1 MRKKGM
7 VWFSL
12 LLLLISFLPNFF
24 QAYIA
29 YAQSP
34 EEVKQTIIQSDHLN
48 VSTTSRQVNDEL
60 LWEIDYSIGVPA
72 ENHARRIKIKVFNQD
87 ERDVIQPEQL
97 SGWVTSQDN
106 WFQTEALSQTGKG
119 TVTIRTALDVSA
131 LQLKVQVDEEVTN
144 EVEVAGETPEAA
156 TTVSQEKVLTENIL
170 VAPFADS
177 HTLSAPIVQAST
189 DTTVETSPVETTEV
203 DSSDTEAETSEESTS
218 TTESSKTESSPSESN
233 TGNKETATTSED
245 VAPQINRS
253 RYIQS
258 APGFIG
264 PLSVEALADT
274 GTPFSYTTN
283 STGTFPTH
291 GTNTYL
297 PGGATDTNAN
307 IKNFDFGTNV
317 PGGTV
322 PSIEHILGQNNFNDG
337 YHSYQFG
344 EGLTDVLMKKTVK
357 PTADPT
363 KFDIELDVI
372 GGTNRTTNNIDVV
385 FVVDKSGSMTSN
397 NRWTNLKTEL
407 ARFSK
412 DLMEASFEPGN
423 IKMGLVTFGDNTRTS
438 GGNTIYTPYARMAD
452 FGNSG
457 SQTTT
462 ITGFTEDYKKL
473 DGNNS
478 ATRHSLL
485 AEDPLGGTALFLGI
499 DAGIELLKNASY
511 GARSDARKVLIV
523 LSDGVATYAPSGSYT
538 SQAHFQGLTK
548 SKVNNNQSLQFS
560 TTRNN
565 GGTGSGVQ
573 FVGNGQEND
582 SNLLSGN
589 GRSNV
594 INLTNAFIEN
604 RRPNSSTILPIFP
617 ISIGFGLTGTYSS
630 QAKGILRNF
639 AGSSTTDPNSNF
651 YDAAVDDL
659 GEALD
664 KIKTLILTLNDV
676 IRNGNIIDPMSE
688 YVSLIG
694 GTLKSYALSLNT
706 ATKNLTSILTTASNA
721 PQYSK
726 NAIVDQTTNP
736 IKVSNLYLGGRDDI
750 RDGYRLTYTVQLKEQ
765 YQDGL
770 FYPANKRT
778 IVTADNIL
786 DPLDF
791 AIPSVRHSQ
800 TVNIPVEKIWSDDN
814 NDWSTRKDITLKLQ
828 RQNGSNWEDVTNG
841 SFAIAKEA
849 TGNQLKHT
857 FSNLPAYASGQAIN
871 YRVIETPTRVNGYD
885 PGIPTPVSINAQT
898 GIQTLKMTNNLKKI
912 PLGKFTK
919 INQNGDKLTGVKF
932 QLFKADGAT
941 TIGTEKT
948 SNANGEVDFSDI
960 QLPVGTYI
968 LKETH
973 TLPGYEAMPDKTITI
988 TDTGTT
994 SANLVLTGLDDL
1006 PNEPGNQVVNHLRLF
1021 TIKVTKEDNRGN
1033 ALEGATFTLKRTLP
1047 TPETTITGT
1056 TAQNIFT
1063 YIGLSAGTYILTET
1077 SPPNGYIGADPV
1089 TIVIGANGQVTI
1101 DNVAYTPTTTEGETL
1116 IQLTVK
1122 NRQKGQLPSTGGQ
1135 GTQQFLIA
1143 TLVLVSLAGVIGIY
1157 YVYRNRKGGR
1167 VR

>member
-1 MRKKGM
+1 M

-12 LLLLISFLPNFF
+12 LLLLISILPNFF

-34 EEVKQTIIQSDHLN
+34 EEVKQTIIQSDYLN

-60 LWEIDYSIGVPA
+60 LWEIDYSMGVPA

-97 SGWVTSQDN
+97 AGWTTSADN

-119 TVTIRTALDVSA
+119 TVTIRTASNVSE
-131 LQLKVQVDEEVTN
+131 LQLKVQIDEEVTN
-144 EVEVAGETPEAA
+144 EVEVAGETPEA
-156 TTVSQEKVLTENIL
+156 TTTSQEKVLTENIL

-203 DSSDTEAETSEESTS
+203 DSSIKETESSAESTS
-218 TTESSKTESSPSESN
+218 TTESSKTESSPSE
-233 TGNKETATTSED
+233 GSEEGSSESEAL
-245 VAPQINRS
+245 VPQKNNS

-274 GTPFSYTTN
+274 GTPFDYTTDG
-283 STGTFPTH
+283 TGTFPTH

-297 PGGATDTNAN
+297 PGTDTNAN
-307 IKNFDFGTNV
+307 IKNFDFGTDV
-317 PGGTV
+317 AGGTI

-372 GGTNRTTNNIDVV
+372 GGTNRTTNKIDVV
-385 FVVDKSGSMTSN
+385 FVIDKSGSMIGT
-397 NRWTNLKTEL
+397 RWTNLKTEL
-407 ARFSK
+407 AKFSK

-423 IKMGLVTFGDNTRTS
+423 IKMGLVAFGDNQS
-438 GGNTIYTPYARMAD
+438 GNTYTPYAKMAD
-452 FGNSG
+452 FGTPG
-457 SQTTT
+457 SQMST
-462 ITGFTEDYKKL
+462 IVGFTEDYTKF
-473 DGNNS
+473 DGNNL
-478 ATRHSLL
+478 ATRHPLL
-485 AEDPLGGTALFLGI
+485 SSEPNGGTPLFLGI
-499 DAGIELLKNASY
+499 DGGIELLKNASY

-523 LSDGVATYAPSGSYT
+523 LSDGVPTYAPRT
-538 SQAHFQGLTK
+538 SNYAVQADFQNKLVKTRQD
-548 SKVNNNQSLQFS
+548 SNSTLQFS
-560 TTRNN
+560 ATRNEN
-565 GGTGSGVQ
+565 GGVQ

-582 SNLLSGN
+582 NNLLGGN

-594 INLTNAFIEN
+594 IGLTNTFIAN
-604 RRPNSSTILPIFP
+604 RRPNTSTIIPIFP
-617 ISIGFGLTGTYSS
+617 ISIGFGLTGNYAN

-651 YDAAVDDL
+651 YDAAVDNL
-659 GEALD
+659 GDALD
-664 KIKTLILTLNDV
+664 QIKTLILTLNDV
-676 IRNGNIIDPMSE
+676 VRNGNIIDPMSD

-706 ATKNLTSILTTASNA
+706 ATKNLNAVLTTSSSA
-721 PQYSK
+721 PQYAK
-726 NAIVDQTTNP
+726 NAVVDQTTNP
-736 IKVSNLYLGGRDDI
+736 ITVSNLYLGGRDDI

-778 IVTADNIL
+778 TVTAANIT

-791 AIPSVRHSQ
+791 AVPSVRHSK
-800 TVNIPVEKIWSDDN
+800 TISIPVEKIWNDDN
-814 NDWSTRKDITLKLQ
+814 NNWNTRQDITLQLQ
-828 RQNGSNWEDVTNG
+828 KQNGSNWENVTNG
-841 SFAIAKEA
+841 SFAIAKTA
-849 TGNQLKHT
+849 TGNALTHT
-857 FSNLPAYASGQAIN
+857 FSNLPSYVNGQVIN
-871 YRVIETPTRVNGYD
+871 YRIVETPARVLGYD
-885 PGIPTPVSINAQT
+885 PGVPTPVSTNAQANDK
-898 GIQTLKMTNNLKKI
+898 TLKMTNNLKKI

-919 INQNGDKLTGVKF
+919 VNQNGDKLVGVKF
-932 QLFKADGAT
+932 QLFKADGT
-941 TIGTEKT
+941 TSLSTERT

-960 QLPVGTYI
+960 NLPVGTYK
-968 LKETH
+968 LRETH
-973 TLPGYEAMPDKTITI
+973 TLPGYETIADKTITV

-994 SANLVLTGLDDL
+994 SVNLVLSGLDER

-1021 TIKVTKEDNRGN
+1021 TLKVTKEDNRGN

-1047 TPETTITGT
+1047 TPETPITGT
-1056 TAQNIFT
+1056 TNQNIFT
-1063 YIGLSAGTYILTET
+1063 YAGLSAGTYILTET
-1077 SPPNGYIGADPV
+1077 GTPNGYIGVEPM
-1089 TIVIGANGQVTI
+1089 TIVISANGQVTI
-1101 DNVAYTPTTTEGETL
+1101 DGVAYTPTTTEGETL

-1143 TLVLVSLAGVIGIY
+1143 TLVLVALAGVIGVY
-1157 YVYRNRKGGR
+1157 YVYRNRKEAE
-1167 VR
+1167 

>member
-12 LLLLISFLPNFF
+12 LLLLISFLPSFL
-24 QAYIA
+24 QAYVVH
-29 YAQSP
+29 AQSP
-34 EEVKQTIIQSDHLN
+34 DEVKQTVIQSNYLN
-48 VSTTSRQVNDEL
+48 VSTTAKQVDQEL
-60 LWEIDYSIGVPA
+60 IWEIDYSIGVPV
-72 ENHARRIKIKVFNQD
+72 ENHTRRIKIKVFNQD
-87 ERDVIQPEQL
+87 ERNVIQPEQL
-97 SGWVTSQDN
+97 SGWVTSADN

-119 TVTIRTALDVSA
+119 KVVIRTALDVKE
-131 LQLKVQVDEEVTN
+131 LQLKVQLDEEVIN
-144 EVEVAGETPEAA
+144 EIEVAGESPDE
-156 TTVSQEKVLTENIL
+156 TTTTQEKVFTENIL
-170 VAPFADS
+170 EAPFANS

-218 TTESSKTESSPSESN
+218 TTESSKTESSSSESN

-385 FVVDKSGSMTSN
+385 FVIDKSGSMTAN
-397 NRWTNLKTEL
+397 NSPRWANLKTEL
-407 ARFSK
+407 AKFSK
-412 DLMEASFEPGN
+412 DLIEASFEPGN
-423 IKMGLVTFGDNTRTS
+423 IKMGLVAFGDNQS
-438 GGNTIYTPYARMAD
+438 GSGNNAVYTPYAKMAD
-452 FGNSG
+452 FGTTPG

-462 ITGFTEDYKKL
+462 IVGFTEDYTKF
-473 DGNNS
+473 DGNNPT
-478 ATRHSLL
+478 TRHSLL
-485 AEDPLGGTALFLGI
+485 ATDPNGGTPLFLGI
-499 DAGIELLKNASY
+499 DGGIELLKNASY
-511 GARSDARKVLIV
+511 GARPDARKVLIV
-523 LSDGVATYAPSGSYT
+523 LSDGVATYAPRT
-538 SQAHFQGLTK
+538 SNYAVQADFQNKLVKTRQDD
-548 SKVNNNQSLQFS
+548 NRTLQFS
-560 TTRNN
+560 ATRS
-565 GGTGSGVQ
+565 GGSGVQ
-573 FVGNGQEND
+573 FVGNGLEDD

-589 GRSNV
+589 GQSNV

-778 IVTADNIL
+778 TVTADNIL

-885 PGIPTPVSINAQT
+885 PWIPTPVSINAQT

-994 SANLVLTGLDDL
+994 SANLILTGLDDL

-1063 YIGLSAGTYILTET
+1063 YTGLSAGTYILTET
-1077 SPPNGYIGADPV
+1077 SPPNGYIGVEPMTV
-1089 TIVIGANGQVTI
+1089 VISANGQVTV
-1101 DNVAYTPTTTEGETL
+1101 NGVVQETTQTEGETL
-1116 IQLTVK
+1116 IKLTVK
-1122 NRQKGQLPSTGGQ
+1122 NKEKGQLPSTGGR
-1135 GTQQFLIA
+1135 GTQQFLFAALALAGI
-1143 TLVLVSLAGVIGIY
+1143 AGVIAIY
-1157 YVYRNRKGGR
+1157 YVYRNRKEAE
-1167 VR
+1167 